1 MLSPTADHSSFL
13 ANSHAMNPG
22 GDLMG
27 FVSQYHHYML
37 SGESTNAESQLSI
50 DPAMTHAFMAM
61 IAAMHNALADWD
73 DMTTIDFHRHEA
85 IQIINKR
92 LNSEGRSLSIPV
104 SDGVMVSVSLLVQIE
119 VCHFPILRFFSLS

>member
-37 SGESTNAESQLSI
+37 GGDPTNAESQLSI

-73 DMTTIDFHRHEA
+73 DMTTIEAHTKVCKPLSELMTLIHPYHLEDTGLRLEEIRAFDF
-85 IQIINKR
+85 
-92 LNSEGRSLSIPV
+92 P
-104 SDGVMVSVSLLVQIE
+104 GVGN
-119 VCHFPILRFFSLS
+119 